1 VVTGPDAVTWEGSG
15 PHPTFQAWNSS
26 SEGTAAR
33 ALRCLRRGCGKFSLW
48 RGNNSLRSLTMRKM
62 LGIAVV
68 AVSLIGNATVVLA
81 QSSRNLMEVTG
92 TEANRVQT
100 QYGRYTPGS
109 RSYAYSP
116 RLHRRWHWSH
126 RRW

>member
-1 VVTGPDAVTWEGSG
+1 
-15 PHPTFQAWNSS
+15 
-26 SEGTAAR
+26 
-33 ALRCLRRGCGKFSLW
+33 
-48 RGNNSLRSLTMRKM
+48 MRKA

-68 AVSLIGNATVVLA
+68 AMSLISGATVAPA

-92 TEANRVQT
+92 TEANRVKT
-100 QYGRYTPGS
+100 QYGRYTPGH

-126 RRW
+126 RR

>member
-1 VVTGPDAVTWEGSG
+1 MT
-15 PHPTFQAWNSS
+15 
-26 SEGTAAR
+26 
-33 ALRCLRRGCGKFSLW
+33 KI
-48 RGNNSLRSLTMRKM
+48 

-68 AVSLIGNATVVLA
+68 AISLMSSATVVLA
-81 QSSRNLMEVTG
+81 QSSQNLTEVTG
-92 TEANRVQT
+92 TEANRAKT

-126 RRW
+126 RR